1 MVQRRSQ
8 TFFQQIILGTLA
20 STILQLSIPL
30 TSLSQ
35 INAPLGVIREPE
47 QTTEWNNIEQRLKA
61 SRIPYQTLDLN
72 NIKSLADL
80 QGIRV
85 LFLPNLT
92 VIKTEQAKVLQEWA
106 KQGGQVI
113 ASGPIAEKSTPL
125 VRQLLRS
132 ILGSYWAF
140 PLTVPA
146 KPQIAKNRCRTQ
158 DPICASLTTWGPIQV
173 NANAVEGG
181 VLIPTT
187 LESYTA
193 GIWEAS
199 GSSPAVITTQK
210 ATYLG
215 WRWGNQSSA
224 EVDIAWLQAA
234 VSRHGLAGNPTT
246 PVATA
251 TVIPPTTS
259 RPAPTAPTAAPRPAT
274 VPPPT
279 ATRPTPTPPPA
290 TATRPAFTAPAT
302 ATRPADLPIP
312 VPLPQPTTPRVRPTA
327 TVPSPRQ
334 VTPVIVPQTPVSPP
348 RSTTPPAPSLTA
360 TRTLPNT
367 PAVPSGFIDPSEQI
381 APAGLEVQPG
391 NQPIEELTAIAM
403 RQELVDLLGRFE
415 NALIASNS
423 SNIPINLQVASTQL
437 MAGQG
442 GSLASANFKQS
453 DQIITKARQV
463 IKNFPELVAQ
473 QNWSEARHQWLEI
486 RQQLWQH
493 YPTEGE
499 RLGAEIRAVWLDR
512 GTIVKA
518 RNEAGLAQVF
528 DRLASAGINT
538 VYFETINA
546 GYPIYPSRV
555 APAQNPLIQGWNP
568 LESAVKLAHQRGI
581 ELHAWIWVFAVG
593 NDRHN
598 QLLGQPSSFLSPV
611 IQAHPDW
618 ININNYGELRN
629 TRDHKVYLDPANREA
644 RAYILRLI
652 NEITAYNVDGLQLD
666 YIRYPFQDP
675 SGSYTYGYGKAGR
688 EQFQQLTGVD
698 PVNITPKNNQL
709 WNQWLQ
715 FKTEQITSFVAE
727 VSHFLKQQKPNVILS
742 VAVFSNPEQERIM
755 KIQQQ
760 WEVWAKKGDVDLIVP
775 MTYAMDTNRL
785 QRITQPLTQEQ
796 KLGSALI
803 SPAIKLLN
811 IPEIVAIDQLQSLR
825 DLPTGGYS
833 IFAVDS
839 IGNNLQNYFHRT
851 QNSSSKT
858 QPPIPY
864 RQPFAAAHDR
874 YLALK
879 REWSFLLANEQLW
892 IRDGELKALSIQAED
907 LAQTLKQLEDNPSHQ
922 TLGIAQQKL
931 ATFQKQFQISMRL
944 QALERPYQVSSWG
957 NRLASIEML
966 LRYGERRITN

>member
-1 MVQRRSQ
+1 M
-8 TFFQQIILGTLA
+8 
-20 STILQLSIPL
+20 
-30 TSLSQ
+30 
-35 INAPLGVIREPE
+35 
-47 QTTEWNNIEQRLKA
+47 
-61 SRIPYQTLDLN
+61 
-72 NIKSLADL
+72 
-80 QGIRV
+80 
-85 LFLPNLT
+85 
-92 VIKTEQAKVLQEWA
+92 
-106 KQGGQVI
+106 
-113 ASGPIAEKSTPL
+113 
-125 VRQLLRS
+125 
-132 ILGSYWAF
+132 
-140 PLTVPA
+140 
-146 KPQIAKNRCRTQ
+146 
-158 DPICASLTTWGPIQV
+158 
-173 NANAVEGG
+173 
-181 VLIPTT
+181 
-187 LESYTA
+187 
-193 GIWEAS
+193 
-199 GSSPAVITTQK
+199 
-210 ATYLG
+210 
-215 WRWGNQSSA
+215 
-224 EVDIAWLQAA
+224 
-234 VSRHGLAGNPTT
+234 
-246 PVATA
+246 
-251 TVIPPTTS
+251 
-259 RPAPTAPTAAPRPAT
+259 
-274 VPPPT
+274 
-279 ATRPTPTPPPA
+279 
-290 TATRPAFTAPAT
+290 
-302 ATRPADLPIP
+302 
-312 VPLPQPTTPRVRPTA
+312 
-327 TVPSPRQ
+327 
-334 VTPVIVPQTPVSPP
+334 
-348 RSTTPPAPSLTA
+348 
-360 TRTLPNT
+360 
-367 PAVPSGFIDPSEQI
+367 
-381 APAGLEVQPG
+381 QPG

-423 SNIPINLQVASTQL
+423 GNIPINLQVASTQL
-437 MAGQG
+437 TAGTG

-453 DQIITKARQV
+453 DQIITKAREV

-473 QNWSEARHQWLEI
+473 QNWSEARQQWLEI

-568 LESAVKLAHQRGI
+568 LESAVKLAHERGI

-598 QLLGQPSSFLSPV
+598 ELLGQPSSFLSPV

-629 TRDHKVYLDPANREA
+629 TRDRKVYLDPANREA
-644 RAYILRLI
+644 RAYLMRLI

-709 WNQWLQ
+709 WNQWKQ

-727 VSHFLKQQKPNVILS
+727 VSQFLKQQKPNVILS

-760 WEVWAKKGDVDLIVP
+760 WEVWAKNGYVDLIVP

-796 KLGSALI
+796 RLGSALI
-803 SPAIKLLN
+803 SPSIKLLN
-811 IPEIVAIDQLQSLR
+811 LPEIVAIDQLQSLR

-833 IFAVDS
+833 IFAAES
-839 IGNNLQNYFHRT
+839 IGNNLQNYLHRT
-851 QNSSSKT
+851 QNNSSKT

-879 REWSFLLANEQLW
+879 REWSFLLGNKQLW
-892 IRDGELKALSIQAED
+892 IRDEELKSLSIQAEE
-907 LAQTLKQLEDNPSHQ
+907 LAQTLKQLEDNPSTQ
-922 TLGIAQQKL
+922 TLGIAQEKL

-944 QALERPYQVSSWG
+944 QALERPYQVSSWA
-957 NRLASIEML
+957 NRLASINML
-966 LRYGERRITN
+966 LRYGERRVKN

>member
-1 MVQRRSQ
+1 
-8 TFFQQIILGTLA
+8 
-20 STILQLSIPL
+20 
-30 TSLSQ
+30 
-35 INAPLGVIREPE
+35 
-47 QTTEWNNIEQRLKA
+47 
-61 SRIPYQTLDLN
+61 
-72 NIKSLADL
+72 
-80 QGIRV
+80 
-85 LFLPNLT
+85 
-92 VIKTEQAKVLQEWA
+92 
-106 KQGGQVI
+106 
-113 ASGPIAEKSTPL
+113 
-125 VRQLLRS
+125 
-132 ILGSYWAF
+132 
-140 PLTVPA
+140 
-146 KPQIAKNRCRTQ
+146 
-158 DPICASLTTWGPIQV
+158 
-173 NANAVEGG
+173 
-181 VLIPTT
+181 
-187 LESYTA
+187 
-193 GIWEAS
+193 
-199 GSSPAVITTQK
+199 
-210 ATYLG
+210 
-215 WRWGNQSSA
+215 
-224 EVDIAWLQAA
+224 
-234 VSRHGLAGNPTT
+234 
-246 PVATA
+246 
-251 TVIPPTTS
+251 
-259 RPAPTAPTAAPRPAT
+259 
-274 VPPPT
+274 
-279 ATRPTPTPPPA
+279 
-290 TATRPAFTAPAT
+290 
-302 ATRPADLPIP
+302 
-312 VPLPQPTTPRVRPTA
+312 
-327 TVPSPRQ
+327 
-334 VTPVIVPQTPVSPP
+334 
-348 RSTTPPAPSLTA
+348 STTPPAPSLTA

-367 PAVPSGFIDPSEQI
+367 PSIPSSFIDPSEQT

-403 RQELVDLLGRFE
+403 RQELIDLLGRFE

-423 SNIPINLQVASTQL
+423 GNIPINLQVASTQL
-437 MAGQG
+437 IAETG
-442 GSLASANFKQS
+442 GNLASANFKKS
-453 DQIITKARQV
+453 DQIITKAREL
-463 IKNFPELVAQ
+463 IKNFPQLVAQ
-473 QNWSEARHQWLEI
+473 QNWTEARQQWLET

-528 DRLASAGINT
+528 DRLAAAGINT

-555 APAQNPLIQGWNP
+555 APEQNPLIQGWNP
-568 LESAVKLAHQRGI
+568 LEAAVKLAHQRGM

-618 ININNYGELRN
+618 ININNHGELRN
-629 TRDHKVYLDPANREA
+629 PRDRKVYLDPANREA
-644 RAYILRLI
+644 RAYLMRLI

-715 FKTEQITSFVAE
+715 FKTQQVTSFVAE
-727 VSHFLKQQKPNVILS
+727 VSQFLQQQKPNVILS

-760 WEVWAKKGDVDLIVP
+760 WEVWAKNGYVDLIVP

-803 SPAIKLLN
+803 SPSIKLLN
-811 IPEIVAIDQLQSLR
+811 LPEIVAIDQLQSLR

-833 IFAVDS
+833 IFAFES
-839 IGNNLQNYFHRT
+839 LGNNLHNHFYRT
-851 QNSSSKT
+851 QNYSSQT

-864 RQPFAAAHDR
+864 REPFAAARDR

-879 REWSFLLANEQLW
+879 REWSFLLANDQLW
-892 IRDGELKALSIQAED
+892 IRDEELKSLSIQAEE
-907 LAQTLKQLEDNPSHQ
+907 LAQTLKQLEDNPSTQ

-931 ATFQKQFQISMRL
+931 ATFQKQFQTSMRL

-957 NRLASIEML
+957 NRLASINML
-966 LRYGERRITN
+966 LRYGERRIKN